1 MNALAPDMPL
11 LEVENLEI
19 AVATRGGHRPIV
31 RGISFSLEAGE
42 VLGVVGESGSG
53 KSMTALAIPA
63 LLPPTAKVTGGKIR
77 FRGADLTRKSERQ
90 LSEIRG
96 LEIGM
101 IFQNP
106 MTSLNPLMRIGK
118 QVAEPLLLHGKAD
131 RNAAHDRVLEIF
143 RMVSIP
149 DPEARSR
156 AYPNEFSGGMLQ
168 RAMIATALVNAPR
181 LIIADEPTTALDVT
195 VQAQVLDMLGRLNRE
210 AGSAM
215 IFISHDLAVV
225 SRICDRVAV
234 MYAGRIVESGRVA
247 DILQRPRHPY
257 SRALISAMPSSDI
270 APGQRLKAIGGE
282 PPDFGALPAGCPF
295 HPRCPLAS
303 ARCRTEDPPLVAE
316 ADGRAVACWHAGE
329 AVPAVSVASHVMP
342 APEGD
347 AARSEAP
354 FLQIRDIVRHFRQ
367 PGGLPFGPKRVVH
380 ALDGVSLTMAR
391 GDTLGIA
398 GETGCGKST
407 LARCVLRLID
417 VESGSIAFK
426 GQDITRTSG
435 KALRALRRNIQPIF
449 QNPYAALNPR
459 STVEDIVAEPL
470 RAHDVARA
478 EVDGRI
484 DEALDMVGLSP
495 RYRKR
500 LPHEFSGGQRQR
512 ISIARAIAL
521 RPDLVVADEPIA
533 SLDVSIQAQ
542 IINLFTDLRRSLA
555 LTMLFISHDLRVIRH
570 FCSHVAVMFLG
581 QVVEHGPVEEVCGR
595 PRHPYTAALLSAVP
609 ELDAAALSGPSMPA
623 SAPVLKGDPPSPL
636 APPAGCRFHTR
647 CPRARERCALEV
659 PPLTRAGQDHT
670 FACFYPLS

>member
-1 MNALAPDMPL
+1 MNALTPKQSL
-11 LEVENLEI
+11 LEVEDLRI
-19 AVATRGGHRPIV
+19 AVAARGGPRPIV
-31 RGISFSLEAGE
+31 RGISFRLAAGE

-53 KSMTALAIPA
+53 KSMTALAIPS
-63 LLPPTAKVTGGKIR
+63 LLPPTATVTGGTIR
-77 FRGADLTRKSERQ
+77 FQGEDLTRLSERR

-96 LEIGM
+96 LDIGM

-131 RNAAHDRVLEIF
+131 RNAARDRVIDIF

-168 RAMIATALVNAPR
+168 RAMIATALVNSPR
-181 LIIADEPTTALDVT
+181 LVIADEPTTALDVT
-195 VQAQVLDMLGRLNRE
+195 VQAQVLDLLGRLNRE

-234 MYAGRIVESGRVA
+234 MYAGRIVESGPVG
-247 DILQRPRHPY
+247 DILRHPHHPY
-257 SRALISAMPSSDI
+257 SRALISAMPSGDI
-270 APGQRLKAIGGE
+270 APGQRLRAIGGE

-303 ARCRTEDPPLVAE
+303 DRCRVEDPPLLSGP
-316 ADGRAVACWHAGE
+316 DGRAVACWHAGE
-329 AVPAVSVASHVMP
+329 AMPAAPAVSESGAVSQS
-342 APEGD
+342 G
-347 AARSEAP
+347 AARTEPP
-354 FLQIRDIVRHFRQ
+354 FLRIRDIVRHFRQ
-367 PGGLPFGPKRVVH
+367 PGALPFGPRREVH
-380 ALDGVSLTMAR
+380 ALDGVSLTMER

-407 LARCVLRLID
+407 LARCVLRLVD
-417 VESGSIAFK
+417 VESGSIEFK
-426 GQDITRTSG
+426 GRDITRMAG
-435 KALRALRRNIQPIF
+435 KELRALRRSIQPIF

-459 STVEDIVAEPL
+459 SPVEDIVAEPL
-470 RAHDVARA
+470 RAHDVPRA
-478 EVDGRI
+478 EIDRRI
-484 DEALDMVGLSP
+484 DEALEMVGLSP
-495 RYRKR
+495 RHRRR

-542 IINLFTDLRRSLA
+542 IINLFGDLRRNLS

-581 QVVEHGPVEEVCGR
+581 QIVEHGRADEVCGR

-609 ELDAAALSGPSMPA
+609 ELNVDATAK
-623 SAPVLKGDPPSPL
+623 SAPAVLKGEPPSPL
-636 APPAGCRFHTR
+636 TPPAGCRFHTR
-647 CPRARERCALEV
+647 CPRARERCAIEAPAL
-659 PPLTRAGQDHT
+659 AGESQHQ
-670 FACFYPLS
+670 FACFYPLSPAG

>member
-1 MNALAPDMPL
+1 MNALAPGAPL
-11 LEVENLEI
+11 LEVEDLEI
-19 AVATRGGHRPIV
+19 AVTIRGGHRPIV
-31 RGISFSLEAGE
+31 RGISFGLRAGE

-63 LLPPTAKVTGGKIR
+63 LLPPTAKVTRGRIR
-77 FRGADLTRKSERQ
+77 FQGADLTGQSERQ

-118 QVAEPLLLHGKAD
+118 QVAEPLLLHGRAD
-131 RNAAHDRVLEIF
+131 REAARDRVIEIF

-195 VQAQVLDMLGRLNRE
+195 VQAQVLDLLSRLNRE

-234 MYAGRIVESGRVA
+234 MYAGRIVESGTVSE
-247 DILQRPRHPY
+247 ILQRPHHPY
-257 SRALISAMPSSDI
+257 SRALISAMPSVDI
-270 APGQRLKAIGGE
+270 MPGQRLRAIGGE
-282 PPDFGALPAGCPF
+282 PPDFGALPSGCPF

-303 ARCRTEDPPLVAE
+303 DRCRAEDPPLVAGP
-316 ADGRAVACWHAGE
+316 DGRAVACWHVGE
-329 AVPAVSVASHVMP
+329 TTAVPVASPGVM
-342 APEGD
+342 APEKTPAHAEGPLL
-347 AARSEAP
+347 E
-354 FLQIRDIVRHFRQ
+354 IRNITRHFRQ
-367 PGGLPFGPKRVVH
+367 PGGLPFSPKRVVH
-380 ALDGVSLTMAR
+380 ALDGVSLTMNR
-391 GDTLGIA
+391 GETLGIA

-407 LARCVLRLID
+407 LARCVLRLVD
-417 VESGSIAFK
+417 VEAGSIAFK

-435 KALRALRRNIQPIF
+435 KELRALRRNIQPIF

-459 STVEDIVAEPL
+459 STVEDVVAEPL
-470 RAHDVARA
+470 RAHNVERP
-478 EVDGRI
+478 EVDRRI
-484 DEALDMVGLSP
+484 DEALEMVGLSP

-542 IINLFTDLRRSLA
+542 IINLFDDLRRSLS
-555 LTMLFISHDLRVIRH
+555 LSMLFISHDLRVIRL

-581 QVVEHGPVEEVCGR
+581 QVVEHGRVEDVCGQ

-609 ELDAAALSGPSMPA
+609 ELDLGGATK
-623 SAPVLKGDPPSPL
+623 SAPWVLKGEPPSPL
-636 APPAGCRFHTR
+636 TPPPGCRFHTR
-647 CPRARERCALEV
+647 CPRAQQRCATEA
-659 PPLTRAGQDHT
+659 PPISSEARQHE
-670 FACFYPLS
+670 FACFYPLSPAS